1 MTGSIGVSREGREMM
16 RRIAYCSPVNPT
28 HSGISDYSEELLP
41 YLGQYFD
48 ITLYIDPQ
56 LTPSNPAIAQHLT
69 VRSLTHLDADQRAY
83 PYDAILYHMGNS
95 PAHTHIWEAAQQTP
109 GVVVLHDLVLHHF
122 MLQYHAV
129 HRHNSDDYL
138 HLAERYYGEAGR
150 QVGHRMLRGI
160 FDDAVFGMPL
170 CQPVLE
176 TAQLLIS
183 HSHYVAHATHTI
195 APHLATAV
203 VPMGVPVLPIAD
215 ATTWRAQLGLG
226 EDAFI
231 LASFGHVN
239 PYKRVDQMLRTIRTL
254 RQAGVN
260 AHYIIVGS
268 VSPAVSLPT
277 LVRRTNTQGAVHVTG
292 YVSAS
297 EFNAYVALADVCINL
312 RHPTAGE
319 TSASL
324 LRLLAAAKPTLI
336 TASGSFLEIPETAAV
351 HIPLDASERDML
363 SHTAYLLYRHPELRQ
378 CLADNARA
386 HVQDAHTL
394 PRSAAAYAQA
404 LAHHFGWD
412 TPMPQRPP
420 LWDVTPSEHHPTK
433 ALAPQPVS
441 APHTPTS
448 VPTAQST
455 DLLSP
460 QMQQR
465 RAQIGAELR
474 FAETT
479 DSTPS

>member
-1 MTGSIGVSREGREMM
+1 MVGRTGVSREGMEMT

-48 ITLYIDPQ
+48 ITLYVDPQ

-69 VRSLTHLDADQRAY
+69 VRALTQLGTDHQAR

-95 PAHTHIWEAAQQTP
+95 PAHTHIWEAAQHVP

-129 HRHNSDDYL
+129 HRNDSPAYL
-138 HLAERYYGEAGR
+138 RLAEDCYGEAGR
-150 QVGHRMLRGI
+150 HVGHRMLRGI
-160 FDDAVFGMPL
+160 FDDAVFAMPL

-176 TAQLLIS
+176 RAQLLIS
-183 HSHYVAHATHTI
+183 HSQYVADAVHGIT
-195 APHLATAV
+195 PQLPTAV
-203 VPMGVPVLPIAD
+203 VPMGVPVLPLAD
-215 ATTWRAQLGLG
+215 ARVWRAQLGLG
-226 EDAFI
+226 DDAFI

-336 TASGSFLEIPETAAV
+336 TASGSFLEIPDTAAV

-363 SHTAYLLYRHPELRQ
+363 SHTAYLLYRSPQLRQ
-378 CLADNARA
+378 TLANNARTY
-386 HVQDAHTL
+386 VTTTHTL
-394 PRSAAAYAQA
+394 AQSAATYAQT
-404 LAHHFGWD
+404 LAQHFGWD
-412 TPMPQRPP
+412 APTPQRPP
-420 LWDVTPSEHHPTK
+420 LWDVTPSAHHPENP
-433 ALAPQPVS
+433 LAPQPVVL
-441 APHTPTS
+441 PHRATS
-448 VPTAQST
+448 HGVIPDRDQAHVK
-455 DLLSP
+455 
-460 QMQQR
+460 QR
-465 RAQIGAELR
+465 LDQLMAELR
-474 FAETT
+474 FSRPTG
-479 DSTPS
+479 STPS

>member
-1 MTGSIGVSREGREMM
+1 MT
-16 RRIAYCSPVNPT
+16 RRIAYCSPVNPI

-48 ITLYIDPQ
+48 ITLYLDPQ
-56 LTPSNPAIAQHLT
+56 LTPSNPAISQHLT
-69 VRSLTHLDADQRAY
+69 VRSLAQLGADQHAH

-129 HRHNSDDYL
+129 HRHDSDTYL
-138 HLAERYYGEAGR
+138 RLAETYYGENGR
-150 QVGHRMLRGI
+150 HIGQRMLRGI
-160 FDDAVFGMPL
+160 FDDAVFHMPL

-176 TAQLLIS
+176 KAQLLIS
-183 HSHYVAHATHTI
+183 HSRYVADAAHII
-195 APHLATAV
+195 APQLATAV

-215 ATTWRAQLGLG
+215 ASAWRTQLGLG
-226 EDAFI
+226 ADAFI

-297 EFNAYVALADVCINL
+297 EFNAYVALSDICINL

-336 TASGSFLEIPETAAV
+336 TASGSFLEIPDTAAV

-378 CLADNARA
+378 RLAANARA
-386 HVQDAHTL
+386 YVEATHTL
-394 PRSAAAYAQA
+394 AQSAATYAQT
-404 LAHHFGWD
+404 LARHFGWD
-412 TPMPQRPP
+412 TPTPLRPA
-420 LWDVTPSEHHPTK
+420 LWDVTPVVHHPEKPLT
-433 ALAPQPVS
+433 PQPVIPPHHRTTSASDTRHSDKLVPQANQRLSQLMTELHLSQPTDS
-441 APHTPTS
+441 APS
-448 VPTAQST
+448 
-455 DLLSP
+455 
-460 QMQQR
+460 
-465 RAQIGAELR
+465 
-474 FAETT
+474 
-479 DSTPS
+479 

>member
-1 MTGSIGVSREGREMM
+1 MM

-48 ITLYIDPQ
+48 VTLYVDPH
-56 LTPSNPAIAQHLT
+56 LTPSNPAVAQHLT
-69 VRSLTHLDADQRAY
+69 VRTLPQLGADHQAR

-95 PAHTHIWEAAQQTP
+95 PAHTHIWEAAQHVP

-129 HRHNSDDYL
+129 HRQDSAAYL
-138 HLAERYYGEAGR
+138 RLAEAYYGEAGS

-160 FDDAVFGMPL
+160 FDDAVFTMPL

-176 TAQLLIS
+176 KAQLLIS
-183 HSHYVAHATHTI
+183 HSQYVADAAHTL
-195 APHLATAV
+195 APNLTTAV

-215 ATTWRAQLGLG
+215 ATAWREQLKLG
-226 EDAFI
+226 DDAFI

-268 VSPAVSLPT
+268 VSPAVSLPA

-336 TASGSFLEIPETAAV
+336 TASGSFLEIPDTAAV

-363 SHTAYLLYRHPELRQ
+363 SHTAYLLYRHPQLRHT
-378 CLADNARA
+378 LASNARA
-386 HVQDAHTL
+386 HVETTHTL
-394 PRSAAAYAQA
+394 AQSAAAYAHT
-404 LAHHFGWD
+404 LARHFGWD
-412 TPMPQRPP
+412 APTPQQPP
-420 LWDVTPSEHHPTK
+420 LWDVTPSAHHPETP
-433 ALAPQPVS
+433 LAPQPVVPPQHATS
-441 APHTPTS
+441 HNAIPDPDQPH
-448 VPTAQST
+448 VK
-455 DLLSP
+455 
-460 QMQQR
+460 QR
-465 RAQIGAELR
+465 LTQLMAELR
-474 FAETT
+474 LNRPTG
-479 DSTPS
+479 STPS